1 MTKRTLLVLGA
12 GGHGKAVAEAALLSG
27 DWQRV
32 LFVDDRWPELRESFG
47 LPVVANLAGLAAMVG
62 QVEGSIAAV
71 GNNALRE
78 QWLAAI
84 RSVGL
89 PVATVIHPRACVST
103 SARIGEG
110 TAIMAMAMVGV
121 DVQIGEGAIVNAG
134 AVVDHDAC
142 LGDLVHLGVGVNIA
156 GGVRVGA
163 CAWLQA
169 GCCAGYRVVVA
180 DGALYAPGTALS
192 V

>member
-32 LFVDDRWPELRESFG
+32 MFVDDRWPELRESFG
-47 LPVVANLAGLAAMVG
+47 LPVVANIAGLAEVAR
-62 QVEGSIAAV
+62 QADAAIAAV
-71 GNNALRE
+71 GNNALRD
-78 QWLAAI
+78 QWLSAI
-84 RSVGL
+84 RLAGL
-89 PVATVIHPRACVST
+89 TPATVIHPRACVST
-103 SARIGEG
+103 SARIGAG
-110 TAIMAMAMVGV
+110 TAIMAMAMIGV

-134 AVVDHDAC
+134 AVVDHDAS
-142 LGDLVHLGVGVNIA
+142 LGDLAHLGVGVSIA

-169 GCCAGYRVVVA
+169 GCCAGYQVA
-180 DGALYAPGTALS
+180 VPDGALYGPGTALS

>member
-1 MTKRTLLVLGA
+1 MTKRTLLILGA

-32 LFVDDRWPELRESFG
+32 LFVDDRWPELRESFS
-47 LPVVANLAGLAAMVG
+47 LPVVANLAGLPAVAGQAEAA
-62 QVEGSIAAV
+62 IAAV

-78 QWLAAI
+78 QWLTEI

-110 TAIMAMAMVGV
+110 SAIMAMAMVGV
-121 DVQIGEGAIVNAG
+121 DVQIGEGVIVNAG

>member
-1 MTKRTLLVLGA
+1 MTEQTLLVLGA
-12 GGHGKAVAEAALLSG
+12 GGHGKAVADAALLSG

-32 LFVDDRWPELRESFG
+32 AFVDDRWPELRESFG
-47 LPVVANLAGLAAMVG
+47 LPVLANIAGLAEVAR
-62 QVEGSIAAV
+62 QADAAIAAV
-71 GNNALRE
+71 GNNTLRA
-78 QWLAAI
+78 QWLAEI
-84 RSVGL
+84 RMAGL
-89 PVATVIHPRACVST
+89 PVATVIHPRACVSA
-103 SARIGEG
+103 SARIGAG

-134 AVVDHDAC
+134 AVVDHDAS
-142 LGDLVHLGVGVNIA
+142 LGELAHLGVGVKIA

-180 DGALYAPGTALS
+180 DGAQFSPGTALS
-192 V
+192 A

>member
-1 MTKRTLLVLGA
+1 M
-12 GGHGKAVAEAALLSG
+12 AEAALLSG
-27 DWQRV
+27 AWQRV

-47 LPVVANLAGLAAMVG
+47 LPVVANLAGLPAVTGQAEAA
-62 QVEGSIAAV
+62 IAAV
-71 GNNALRE
+71 GSNALRE

-103 SARIGEG
+103 SARIGDG

-142 LGDLVHLGVGVNIA
+142 LGDLAHLGVGVNIA

-169 GCCAGYRVVVA
+169 GCSAGYRVVVA
-180 DGALYAPGTALS
+180 DGALHAPGTALS

>member
-1 MTKRTLLVLGA
+1 MTERTLLVLGA

-27 DWQRV
+27 AWQRV

-47 LPVVANLAGLAAMVG
+47 LPVIANLAGLPAVAGQAEAA
-62 QVEGSIAAV
+62 IAAV
-71 GNNALRE
+71 GNNGLRE

-84 RSVGL
+84 RSAKL
-89 PVATVIHPRACVST
+89 SVATVIHPRACISP
-103 SARIGEG
+103 SARIGAG

-134 AVVDHDAC
+134 AVVDHDAS
-142 LGDLVHLGVGVNIA
+142 LGDLSHLGVGVKIA

-169 GCCAGYRVVVA
+169 GCCASYRVVVA
-180 DGALYAPGTALS
+180 DGAQFAPGTALNA
-192 V
+192 